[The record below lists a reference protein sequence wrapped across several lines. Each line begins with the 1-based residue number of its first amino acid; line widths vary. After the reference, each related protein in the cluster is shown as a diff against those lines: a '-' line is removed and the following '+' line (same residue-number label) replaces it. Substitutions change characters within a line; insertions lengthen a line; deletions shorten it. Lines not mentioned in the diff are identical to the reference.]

1 MKCTKVALTRSGK
14 DHSSPL
20 RVEMAGQDRW
30 ERAVLSG
37 QSAIATALICI
48 VVLVTLPLLKM
59 LVRLGAL
66 VGLASLYIN
75 NPCREP
81 STHNKAWEMLLAERS
96 RRIGER
102 NAKDVS
108 NLNVLSLIKNAV
120 NDTTGLISGQ
130 RVMCDFV
137 FFSFALY
144 FALGIAYKVK
154 RFGAKGLDAIPHL
167 EMWLDLPYLV
177 RDGVIFSIDTLKSKG
192 RPNYEAVL

>member
-1 MKCTKVALTRSGK
+1 
-14 DHSSPL
+14 
-20 RVEMAGQDRW
+20 MAGQDRW

-81 STHNKAWEMLLAERS
+81 STHNKAWEMLLAERR

-108 NLNVLSLIKNAV
+108 NLNHLIAHQERRKRHHGPDIRPAGNVRLRVLLLRV
-120 NDTTGLISGQ
+120 HRQ
-130 RVMCDFV
+130 RV
-137 FFSFALY
+137 
-144 FALGIAYKVK
+144 G
-154 RFGAKGLDAIPHL
+154 G
-167 EMWLDLPYLV
+167 
-177 RDGVIFSIDTLKSKG
+177 
-192 RPNYEAVL
+192 